1 MAVDQLLDSVT
12 VVLSDEAGNEINAKM
27 SNQTQV
33 DVSEMANRSDYKVSD
48 AHPMADNEQSGVNS
62 TEQTQSNNNTTNQIN
77 ACNIQMDTIES
88 TIAPDNSEC
97 SLNGLETN
105 DVTEVVSP
113 PKMSSVPIGA
123 ADANSVKYLPTTP
136 TVTRTNLSP
145 IDLSP
150 CRNTM
155 ATTTTIIDS
164 SSDDDFDEIQKLF
177 ETKPLAIE
185 KWLRERA
192 PQDVLMKMHA
202 ATECVRTPQSP
213 KLRTPSVTSDL
224 FQQWLATSP
233 VQVCTSKIVKCRN
246 EFIEINDQNGK
257 MYEFTL
263 SGRLIPVRTSIEC
276 TRHLGDTP
284 IIVGIICRWRSFTH
298 SLTRA
303 HNSRIK

>member
-1 MAVDQLLDSVT
+1 
-12 VVLSDEAGNEINAKM
+12 M

-33 DVSEMANRSDYKVSD
+33 DESEMANRSDYKVSD
-48 AHPMADNEQSGVNS
+48 AHPMVDNEKSRMNS

-77 ACNIQMDTIES
+77 ASNVQMDTNET

-97 SLNGLETN
+97 SLNGLEKN
-105 DVTEVVSP
+105 DVTEVESPP
-113 PKMSSVPIGA
+113 PKMSSVALGA
-123 ADANSVKYLPTTP
+123 AEANSVKYLPTTP

-150 CRNTM
+150 CRNTT
-155 ATTTTIIDS
+155 ATTTVIDS
-164 SSDDDFDEIQKLF
+164 SGDDDFDEIQKLF

-233 VQVCTSKIVKCRN
+233 VQVCTSQIVVGGKKKKIIK
-246 EFIEINDQNGK
+246 INDQNGK
-257 MYEFTL
+257 
-263 SGRLIPVRTSIEC
+263 STS
-276 TRHLGDTP
+276 L
-284 IIVGIICRWRSFTH
+284 
-298 SLTRA
+298 L
-303 HNSRIK
+303 

>member
-1 MAVDQLLDSVT
+1 MIDSVS
-12 VVLSDEAGNEINAKM
+12 VVLSDDAGNKINAKM
-27 SNQTQV
+27 SNRTQV
-33 DVSEMANRSDYKVSD
+33 DVCEMANRSDYKVSD
-48 AHPMADNEQSGVNS
+48 AHPMADNEKSGVNA
-62 TEQTQSNNNTTNQIN
+62 TEQTQSNNSTTNQIN
-77 ACNIQMDTIES
+77 ACNIQMDTIET

-113 PKMSSVPIGA
+113 PKMSSVPLGA

-155 ATTTTIIDS
+155 AATSTTTTIIDS

-192 PQDVLMKMHA
+192 PQEVLMKMHA

-233 VQVCTSKIVKCRN
+233 VQVCTSKIVERSKK
-246 EFIEINDQNGK
+246 FIEINDQNGK
-257 MYEFTL
+257 MYELTL
-263 SGRLIPVRTSIEC
+263 SERLIPVRVLQLS
-276 TRHLGDTP
+276 
-284 IIVGIICRWRSFTH
+284 V
-298 SLTRA
+298 RA
-303 HNSRIK
+303 I

>member
-1 MAVDQLLDSVT
+1 MAVDQFVDSVSGR
-12 VVLSDEAGNEINAKM
+12 VLSDDAGNEINAKM
-27 SNQTQV
+27 SNQTQL
-33 DVSEMANRSDYKVSD
+33 DVSEMANRSDYEVSD
-48 AHPMADNEQSGVNS
+48 AHSMADNENIGMNS
-62 TEQTQSNNNTTNQIN
+62 TEQTQSNNTETNQIN
-77 ACNIQMDTIES
+77 ACNIQMDTIET
-88 TIAPDNSEC
+88 TIAPDNLEC
-97 SLNGLETN
+97 SLNGLEKN
-105 DVTEVVSP
+105 DVTEVVL
-113 PKMSSVPIGA
+113 SSVPIGA
-123 ADANSVKYLPTTP
+123 SEANSVKYLPTTP

-155 ATTTTIIDS
+155 ATTTIIDS

-233 VQVCTSKIVKCRN
+233 VQVCTSSKKKIK
-246 EFIEINDQNGK
+246 
-257 MYEFTL
+257 
-263 SGRLIPVRTSIEC
+263 
-276 TRHLGDTP
+276 
-284 IIVGIICRWRSFTH
+284 
-298 SLTRA
+298 
-303 HNSRIK
+303 